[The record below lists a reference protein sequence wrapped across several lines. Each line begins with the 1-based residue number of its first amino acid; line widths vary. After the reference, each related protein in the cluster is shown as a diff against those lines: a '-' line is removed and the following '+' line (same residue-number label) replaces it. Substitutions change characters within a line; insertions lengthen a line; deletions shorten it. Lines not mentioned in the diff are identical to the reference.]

1 MNEQKCISLSDE
13 AIIYGGTR
21 GLFPR
26 APNQLPKQ
34 MQKKRK
40 NKEGRLRR
48 YGKYRPH
55 EKKKYV
61 IRHTHVHRHAIDG
74 LFNVH
79 VIHRVRSPA
88 MILACIL

>member
-55 EKKKYV
+55 EKKKK
-61 IRHTHVHRHAIDG
+61 IRDTTYTCT
-74 LFNVH
+74 
-79 VIHRVRSPA
+79 PA
-88 MILACIL
+88 MQSMVFLMSMSFIK